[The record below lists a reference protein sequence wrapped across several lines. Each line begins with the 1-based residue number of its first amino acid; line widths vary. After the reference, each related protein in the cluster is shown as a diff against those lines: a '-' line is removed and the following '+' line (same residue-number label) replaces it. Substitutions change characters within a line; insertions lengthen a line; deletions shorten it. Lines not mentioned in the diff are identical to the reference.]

1 VEFVKLVETE
11 EENLFDIVIKMFDAL
26 IEANNK

>member
-26 IEANNK
+26 FEANNK